1 MIPTTVSATAP
12 TANLPVIHDDN
23 PLILTDT
30 PIISPIVPTIPSIA
44 PTIHHTSPF
53 VYSDSYDNDTSERP
67 PSQDPYEVIVAR
79 GRSRVATRSS
89 PPSPSIHQ
97 ILPAPPGL
105 PCRPAVLVLPGQSIP
120 VGRPYRTYPNR
131 VLKML
136 TATKNSLLET
146 LLDSHSDAPSNSSLR
161 HSSLAYA
168 ISNSPCDLPTAT
180 SAEPS
185 LKRYRSP
192 TTSIPLASP
201 VHKPLSLV
209 HADLLLPRKR
219 IRDSNSVT
227 DFKVSSEEANIDA
240 CIAFADDIT
249 SRGTDVRVEMGTA
262 AEEEAESSARGMIE
276 IGVDRVTHHIILD
289 DIVEPVR
296 KDFYELV
303 STDGSLKVMQRGLD
317 VVMQELYNHMMEIPV
332 HRVRVIESVQRD
344 YGHRIMATSQQ
355 SAAMSE
361 KIGNK
366 TGNNEAKARAYAIR
380 GGGSNPNS
388 NIITGMF
395 LLNNRYASM
404 LFISGANRSFA
415 STTFSALVDVILST
429 LDTSYTIELANG
441 RISKTDVILRGCTLG
456 LLGHPFDID
465 LMPVELSSFNVII
478 DMDWLTKYHIVMF
491 CDEEVVCIPYGDKV
505 LIIKGDGCNGGKL
518 IPTSENQQFVR
529 LAVRVKSLLYDQLK
543 TNALVVF
550 INLTN
555 HVSKPYLDKFMIV
568 FFNDTLI
575 YSKNKKEHEGH
586 IKLILRLHK
595 KEELFTK
602 FFKCE
607 FWLSKVIFLGHVID
621 SEGIHVTLAKIDALI
636 LALLEGSKN
645 FLVYYD
651 ASHKGLGVV
660 LMQMQKVIAYVS
672 RQLKK
677 ELNMRQSRWLELLS
691 DYDCEIRY
699 HPRKANI
706 LNAQAEARK
715 EENYITEDLYGMINK
730 LEPRTD
736 RMLCLNNKS
745 WILCFGDLRALIMHE
760 SHKSKYSIN
769 PKSEKMYQDL
779 KRLY

>member
-1 MIPTTVSATAP
+1 MIPTTVPATAP
-12 TANLPVIHDDN
+12 TANLPVIHDDT

-67 PSQDPYEVIVAR
+67 PSQDPYE
-79 GRSRVATRSS
+79 
-89 PPSPSIHQ
+89 
-97 ILPAPPGL
+97 
-105 PCRPAVLVLPGQSIP
+105 SIP

-131 VLKML
+131 
-136 TATKNSLLET
+136 TSS
-146 LLDSHSDAPSNSSLR
+146 DSHSDAPSDSSLR

-209 HADLLLPRKR
+209 RADLLLPHKR

-227 DFKVSSEEANIDA
+227 DFKPDIDPNVHENIDS
-240 CIAFADDIT
+240 CITFADDIA

-276 IGVDRVTHHIILD
+276 IGVDRVTHHIVLD

-303 STDGSLKVMQRGLD
+303 SADGSLKVMQRGLD

-361 KIGNK
+361 KIALSCIYVNNYATATHFEMTQDAINEKICKRVEEALQAYDAAKNPGTKTEIENEQQDDNVEANDLTLLCTKMVLKEEDQGYAIKNAKNKRRFDNNPRDNHGQQQQPFKRQNVNGQIVARAYTIGNNVERKGYVGALSYCNKCIMHHKGPCMVKCGNCKTFGHMTRDCKAINYRNKVGNK
-366 TGNNEAKARAYAIR
+366 TGNNEAKARSYAIR

-388 NIITGMF
+388 NIVTGMF

-429 LDTSYTIELANG
+429 LDTSYTIELVDG
-441 RISKTDVILRGCTLG
+441 SISKTDVILRGCTLG

-478 DMDWLTKYHIVMF
+478 GMDWLTKYHVVMF
-491 CDEEVVCIPYGDKV
+491 CDEEVVRIPYGDKV
-505 LIIKGDGCNGGKL
+505 LIIKGDGCNGGS
-518 IPTSENQQFVR
+518 IAIWT
-529 LAVRVKSLLYDQLK
+529 DQH
-543 TNALVVF
+543 T
-550 INLTN
+550 
-555 HVSKPYLDKFMIV
+555 
-568 FFNDTLI
+568 
-575 YSKNKKEHEGH
+575 G
-586 IKLILRLHK
+586 
-595 KEELFTK
+595 
-602 FFKCE
+602 
-607 FWLSKVIFLGHVID
+607 
-621 SEGIHVTLAKIDALI
+621 GIHKFDE
-636 LALLEGSKN
+636 LEGSKN
-645 FLVYYD
+645 FLVYCD
-651 ASHKGLGVV
+651 ASHKGLGAV
-660 LMQMQKVIAYVS
+660 LMQMQK
-672 RQLKK
+672 
-677 ELNMRQSRWLELLS
+677 
-691 DYDCEIRY
+691 
-699 HPRKANI
+699 I
-706 LNAQAEARK
+706 LNAQAEVRK

-730 LEPRTD
+730 LEPRID
-736 RMLCLNNKS
+736 RMLCLNNRS

-769 PKSEKMYQDL
+769 PKSDKMYQDL
-779 KRLY
+779 KKLY